1 MKQILSAA
9 FTLAIS
15 TLAFSQQTDQQ
26 KLIDSYVKEA
36 MKTNQ
41 IPGLALGVVK
51 DGKIIFEQY
60 YGTESLEDAK
70 KVGPSSMFRIYST
83 SKLMTNV
90 GVFQLIE
97 QGKLSLEDNVSKYID
112 NLPKDWQ
119 HVKVKNLLTHSSGMP
134 DFIAFSDILP
144 EDSSAKTVERLS
156 KEKMDFTTGNEFRY
170 NQTNYMLLSMIIEK
184 ITGQSFEDFILNN
197 QFSAVRNQV
206 VYSSN
211 ALEKIP
217 NRIIKYN
224 YSPETKKY
232 EKSTDVEGK
241 KAYPGN
247 GLAITLPA
255 FIKWSN
261 HLIKN
266 DLLNQKTKDMMW
278 QPFEYGNKKDVFTYG
293 WEINKANN
301 TLSYGFSGGNVS
313 AYRVFLQ
320 SNMAIIMLSNGYNF
334 FPAQY
339 HIVNHVAAIIDKNLS
354 DNYSLAAE
362 AIIAEFAKTN
372 NPNAEKKYFTIKA
385 QNPKW
390 DFENTLN
397 NIGYILVRNSRLDE
411 AIKVFE
417 LNVKEHPQS
426 GSVFDSLGE
435 GYLSVKNYPLA
446 LQNYKKSLELNPQN
460 TNAINMINKI
470 EVLMN
475 QKND

>member
-1 MKQILSAA
+1 MKQTLLAVLTLS
-9 FTLAIS
+9 IS
-15 TLAFSQQTDQQ
+15 TIAFSQQTNQS
-26 KLIDSYVKEA
+26 KLIDTYVKEA
-36 MKTNQ
+36 IKNNK

-60 YGTESLEDAK
+60 YGTENLEDLK
-70 KVGPSSMFRIYST
+70 KVSPSSMFRIYST

-90 GVFQLIE
+90 GVFQLVE
-97 QGKLSLEDNVSKYID
+97 QGKLSLEDSVSKYID

-119 HVKVKNLLTHSSGMP
+119 NVKVKNLLTHSSGMP
-134 DFIAFSDILP
+134 DFIAFNDILP
-144 EDSSAKTVERLS
+144 EDSSAKTVARLS

-184 ITGQSFEDFILNN
+184 ITGQSFESFILND
-197 QFSAVRNQV
+197 QFSDVKNQV

-224 YSPETKKY
+224 YNSEAKKY

-261 HLIKN
+261 HLVKN
-266 DLLNQKTKDMMW
+266 DLLNQKTKNMMW
-278 QPFEYGNKKDVFTYG
+278 QPFDYGNKKDVFAYG
-293 WEINKANN
+293 WEINKTNN
-301 TLSYGFSGGNVS
+301 IPSYGFSGGNVS
-313 AYRVFLQ
+313 AYRVFPQ
-320 SNMAIIMLSNGYNF
+320 SNIAIIMLSNGYNF

-339 HIVNHVAAIIDKNLS
+339 HIVNHVAAIIDKNLI
-354 DNYSLAAE
+354 DHYSLAEE
-362 AIIAEFAKTN
+362 AIIAEFAKAN

-385 QNPKW
+385 QNQKW

-397 NIGYILVRNSRLDE
+397 NIGYILMRNSRFDE

-417 LNVKEHPQS
+417 LNVKEHPHS
-426 GSVFDSLGE
+426 GGVFDSLGE
-435 GYLSVKNYPLA
+435 GYLSAKNYPLA
-446 LQNYKKSLELNPQN
+446 LKNYKKSLELDPQN
-460 TNAINMINKI
+460 TNATNMINKI
-470 EVLMN
+470 KVLMT
-475 QKND
+475 QKN

>member
-9 FTLAIS
+9 LTLAVS
-15 TLAFSQQTDQQ
+15 TVAFSQQINQT
-26 KLIDSYVKEA
+26 KLIDTYIKEA

-41 IPGLALGVVK
+41 IPGLALGIVK

-83 SKLMTNV
+83 SKLITNV

-97 QGKLSLEDNVSKYID
+97 QGKLSLEDNVSKYVD

-119 HVKVKNLLTHSSGMP
+119 HIKVKNLLTHSSGIP

-144 EDSSAKTVERLS
+144 EDSSSKTVERLS
-156 KEKMDFTTGNEFRY
+156 KEKMNFTTGNEFRY

-197 QFSAVRNQV
+197 QFSTVRNQV

-224 YSPETKKY
+224 YSSETKKY
-232 EKSTDVEGK
+232 QKSTDVEGK

-255 FIKWSN
+255 FINWSN
-261 HLIKN
+261 HLSKN
-266 DLLNQKTKDMMW
+266 DLLNQKTKEMMW
-278 QPFEYGNKKDVFTYG
+278 QPFEYGNKRDVFAYG
-293 WEINKANN
+293 WEINTTN
-301 TLSYGFSGGNVS
+301 TIPSYGFSGGNVS
-313 AYRVFLQ
+313 AYRVFPQ
-320 SNMAIIMLSNGYNF
+320 NNMTIIMMSNGYNF
-334 FPAQY
+334 FPVHYQM
-339 HIVNHVAAIIDKNLS
+339 VNHIAGMIDKKLM
-354 DNYSLAAE
+354 DNYSLAE
-362 AIIAEFAKTN
+362 ESIISEFSKKG
-372 NPNAEKKYFTIKA
+372 NPNAEKNYHSIKIK
-385 QNPKW
+385 NPTW

-397 NIGYILVRNSRLDE
+397 NIGYILMRNSRFDE

-426 GSVFDSLGE
+426 GGVFDSLGE

-446 LQNYKKSLELNPQN
+446 LQNYKKSLELDPQN
-460 TNAINMINKI
+460 TNAQNMIDKI
-470 EVLMN
+470 NGLLIH
-475 QKND
+475 KN